1 MLGITVSKKNMGR
14 FIVFVSFCLLLSC
27 QDANNLTDKSKVFRY
42 NQPNSITSL
51 DPAFAKSQNNMWA
64 INHIFNGLVR
74 LDDSLNIVPC
84 IAKSWTIS
92 NDGFVYTF
100 TLRDDVLFHKNQCFK
115 NKDSTRILTA
125 SDVAYSLSRLV
136 DPKVNSP
143 GSWLFSDKVDGL
155 ESFKAP
161 NDSTFVLVLNRP
173 FIPTLGILT
182 MQYCSILP
190 REAVESYKGDFRSY
204 PVGTGPYQLKRWI
217 ENEVLF
223 LERNKLYFDHSYW
236 HEDAPQFIKTTFIPD
251 KQIAALELLNNK
263 LDLVAGLESS
273 FINEFL
279 DKEGR
284 LRKEKQDKIRYIRS
298 PYLNTEYI
306 GINLEMAKTHNGL
319 KLKKFRQA
327 LNFAIDKKLM
337 LQALRNSVGS
347 PANSGIT
354 PRGLPSFDEEKIIG
368 YSFDIAKAKALMLE
382 CGFDNPNKV
391 QPLFLHTNN
400 EYLDLATYVA
410 KQWEKL
416 GLKVVIELMDTA
428 VLRDGMRKA
437 SIPLFRASWIADYP
451 EAESYFCI
459 FYSKNPAPPNYT
471 RFSNAE
477 YDKLYEEAVKENDT
491 AKRYELYHKMERLI
505 IDEAPVIFLFYDES
519 SVFIN
524 KNVNG
529 FVNNGLNILNLD
541 RIWKTKI

>member
-1 MLGITVSKKNMGR
+1 MVR
-14 FIVFVSFCLLLSC
+14 FFIFISFFVLSSC
-27 QDANNLTDKSKVFRY
+27 QDENNLTDKSKVFRY

-64 INHIFNGLVR
+64 INHLFNGLVK
-74 LDDSLNIVPC
+74 LDDSLNIKPC
-84 IAKSWTIS
+84 IAKSWNIS
-92 NDGFVYTF
+92 DDGLVYSF
-100 TLRDDVLFHKNQCFK
+100 TLRDDVYFHKSQCFIS
-115 NKDSTRILTA
+115 NDSTRRLIA
-125 SDVAYSLSRLV
+125 DDVVYSLQRLI
-136 DPKVNSP
+136 DSDVNSP
-143 GSWLFSDKVDGL
+143 GSWLFSDKVEGIK
-155 ESFKAP
+155 SFIAA
-161 NDSTFVLVLNRP
+161 NDSTFILKLNKP

-182 MQYCSILP
+182 MQYCSVIP
-190 REAVESYKGDFRSY
+190 KEAVEYYKNDFRSF
-204 PVGTGPYQLKRWI
+204 PVGTGPYKLKRWV

-223 LERNKLYFDHSYW
+223 LERNSLYFDKYYF
-236 HEDAPQFIKTTFIPD
+236 HENAPQFIKTTFIPD

-284 LRKEKQDKIRYIRS
+284 LRYEKQDKIQYIRS

-306 GINLEMAKTHNGL
+306 GINLEMAKNHNGL

-327 LNFAIDKKLM
+327 LNYAIDRKLM

-354 PRGLPSFDEEKIIG
+354 PRGLPSFDEQKIVG
-368 YSFDIAKAKALMLE
+368 YTFDIAKAKSLILA
-382 CGFDNPNKV
+382 CGFDNPSKI
-391 QPLFLHTNN
+391 QPLILHTNN

-471 RFSNAE
+471 RFSNTE
-477 YDKLYEEAVKENDT
+477 YDRLYEEAVKENDNF
-491 AKRYELYHKMERLI
+491 KRYDLYHKMERLI

-524 KNVNG
+524 KNING
-529 FVNNGLNILNLD
+529 YVNNGLNILNLD
-541 RIWKTKI
+541 RIWKTKN

>member
-1 MLGITVSKKNMGR
+1 MLRILVL
-14 FIVFVSFCLLLSC
+14 VSFCLILSC
-27 QDANNLTDKSKVFRY
+27 HDANNLTDKRKVFRY

-64 INHIFNGLVR
+64 INHLFNGLVK
-74 LDDSLNIVPC
+74 LDDSLNIKPC
-84 IAKSWTIS
+84 LANSWTIS
-92 NDGFVYTF
+92 EDGLIYSF
-100 TLRDDVLFHKNQCFK
+100 TLRNDIYFHSNKCFTTE
-115 NKDSTRILTA
+115 DSTRRLLA
-125 SDVAYSLSRLV
+125 SDVVYSFQRLI

-143 GSWLFSDKVDGL
+143 GSWLFSDKVDGM
-155 ESFKAP
+155 ESFSAP
-161 NDSTFVLVLNRP
+161 NDSTFILTLNKP

-190 REAVESYKGDFRSY
+190 REAVEYYKGDIRSF
-204 PVGTGPYQLKRWI
+204 PVGTGPYKLKRWV

-223 LERNKLYFDHSYW
+223 LERNPLYFDLNYFN
-236 HEDAPQFIKTTFIPD
+236 ENAPQFIKTTFIPD
-251 KQIAALELLNNK
+251 KQIAALELMNNK

-284 LRKEKQDKIRYIRS
+284 LRKEKQDKIQYIRS

-306 GINLEMAKTHNGL
+306 GINLEMAKNHNGL

-327 LNFAIDKKLM
+327 LNFAIDRKLM

-347 PANSGIT
+347 PATSGIT
-354 PRGLPSFDEEKIIG
+354 PRGLPSFDEKIIG
-368 YSFDIAKAKALMLE
+368 YTLDIAKAKSLIAE
-382 CGFDNPNKV
+382 CGIGDLNKI
-391 QPLFLHTNN
+391 QPLVLHTNN

-416 GLKVVIELMDTA
+416 GLKVIIELMDTA

-471 RFSNAE
+471 RFSNTE
-477 YDKLYEEAVKENDT
+477 YDRLYEDAVKENDNL
-491 AKRYELYHKMERLI
+491 KRYELYHKMERII

-524 KNVNG
+524 KSVNG

-541 RIWKTKI
+541 RIWKS